1 MIDTLPLLPDHN
13 DDQFDSRYRIVQ
25 VAAQRAKQIM
35 RSGKQSETSKYAK
48 ETSMALEEVLRG
60 DVAYLMGKDA
70 QEAIRDAK
78 RSIGPEFD
86 HSLLIEGDE
95 DAKEIQK
102 QLSVYIDDTP
112 KVAEPAEETDT
123 TSVTE
128 TIDTTSVTETTEP
141 TK

>member
-13 DDQFDSRYRIVQ
+13 SDQFDSRYRVVL

-48 ETSMALEEVLRG
+48 ETSVALEEVLRG
-60 DVAYLMGKDA
+60 DVPYLIGEDA
-70 QEAIRDAK
+70 REAIRDAK
-78 RSIGPEFD
+78 RIIGPEFD

-95 DAKEIQK
+95 DSKEIQK

-112 KVAEPAEETDT
+112 KVAEPAETTDT
-123 TSVTE
+123 TSATE
-128 TIDTTSVTETTEP
+128 A
-141 TK
+141 TKSTK

>member
-1 MIDTLPLLPDHN
+1 MIDTLSLLPDDN
-13 DDQFDSRYRIVQ
+13 SGQFDSRYRVVI

-60 DVAYLMGKDA
+60 DVEYLIGEDA
-70 QEAIRDAK
+70 RQAIRDA
-78 RSIGPEFD
+78 RRNIGPEFD

-95 DAKEIQK
+95 NAKEIQK

-112 KVAEPAEETDT
+112 KAAAPAEATDT
-123 TSVTE
+123 TSATE
-128 TIDTTSVTETTEP
+128 ATES